1 MGSDV
6 LWPNELFL
14 YASQKLKLSCNE
26 NLETIVSLFLNPVL
40 IPMHVNHLREPKNV
54 LARKHARSQLT
65 NFETMYVFW
74 KFLASP
80 IHSSLIQSTHTS
92 MRCNFAMQFCDAIL
106 RCRLCDADYAMQMCK
121 QLCDAI
127 IACRCASNYAKSNY
141 AKSNYAMQ
149 LCMQLCDAIMQSNY
163 ATQLCKALCI

>member
-74 KFLASP
+74 QFLASP
-80 IHSSLIQSTHTS
+80 IHNSLI
-92 MRCNFAMQFCDAIL
+92 MYARIYAMQFCDAY
-106 RCRLCDADYAMQMCK
+106 YAMQICHS
-121 QLCDAI
+121 AI
-127 IACRCASNYAKSNY
+127 
-141 AKSNYAMQ
+141 
-149 LCMQLCDAIMQSNY
+149 LP
-163 ATQLCKALCI
+163 